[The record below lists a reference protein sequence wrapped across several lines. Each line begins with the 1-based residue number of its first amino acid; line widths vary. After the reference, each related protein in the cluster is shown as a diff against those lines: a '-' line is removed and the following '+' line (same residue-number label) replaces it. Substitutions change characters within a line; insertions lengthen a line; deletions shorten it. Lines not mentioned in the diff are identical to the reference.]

1 MHSLEKITIIILR
14 TWISLLLG
22 LWRIEYIRFLFFF
35 LFIKLLISLQ
45 FSFLIYSF
53 CYYNFIFD
61 KINIYLL
68 ILLLFVTI
76 IRFMC
81 SHKINK
87 DSYFYWIKVLIL
99 MVICL
104 WIFFVTYSFL
114 IFYVYFEF
122 SILPIFIIILGWGYQ
137 TERLRARL
145 SLIFYTISASVPFL
159 IFMLI
164 FLNSQKIYFFLQ
176 IYHRARFSEIIC
188 VLFFIR
194 VIAFLVKVP
203 LFFFHLWLPKAH
215 VEAPVIGSIILASV
229 LLKLGGYAL
238 IRISPL
244 INFNS
249 HTRFV
254 ISVAIRGSVLI
265 RVVCISQIDIKVVI
279 AYSSVAHMGVCVAS
293 VFYLSSSR
301 VTGSIILI
309 IAHGL
314 SSIIIFFGG
323 NLFYERKFS
332 RSLLVIK
339 GFLSSLP
346 LLSLLWLFTTIRRIA
361 TPPLFNF
368 FSEILCI
375 SSIVGISLINW
386 LRVVILIF
394 LAGGYS
400 MILYSSTQQSSVF
413 SIRSVIRIFYIRE
426 RLIFLPC
433 LFGVFILSLSIS
445 IFTL

>member
-1 MHSLEKITIIILR
+1 M
-14 TWISLLLG
+14 G
-22 LWRIEYIRFLFFF
+22 
-35 LFIKLLISLQ
+35 
-45 FSFLIYSF
+45 
-53 CYYNFIFD
+53 
-61 KINIYLL
+61 
-68 ILLLFVTI
+68 
-76 IRFMC
+76 
-81 SHKINK
+81 
-87 DSYFYWIKVLIL
+87 
-99 MVICL
+99 
-104 WIFFVTYSFL
+104 
-114 IFYVYFEF
+114 
-122 SILPIFIIILGWGYQ
+122 
-137 TERLRARL
+137 
-145 SLIFYTISASVPFL
+145 
-159 IFMLI
+159 MLI

-215 VEAPVIGSIILASV
+215 VEASIILASV

-368 FSEILCI
+368 FSEFY
-375 SSIVGISLINW
+375 VSLLLW
-386 LRVVILIF
+386 
-394 LAGGYS
+394 GYH
-400 MILYSSTQQSSVF
+400 
-413 SIRSVIRIFYIRE
+413 
-426 RLIFLPC
+426 
-433 LFGVFILSLSIS
+433 
-445 IFTL
+445 